1 MPSLAV
7 QFWWPHWQVELLWW
21 FRHERLCLQCRRP
34 KFDPW
39 GRKLPWRR
47 NWQPTLVSLPGK
59 AQGQMI
65 MGSQS
70 PWGRKESDTTFT
82 FHFLEVTFLPRSYN
96 TGRVYRLLLKSVH
109 WQRPVLQSSNW
120 EGLELGDKQ
129 AKTAK
134 ILEIL
139 IDGVLFDVILM
150 KRKNSKRVREKC
162 LYQKKKHIFPKP
174 LNYLNGLNNYL
185 AFRKQKEV
193 LRKPVPT
200 SWYILNSIDENW
212 I

>member
-21 FRHERLCLQCRRP
+21 FRHERLCLQYRRP
-34 KFDPW
+34 EFDPW

-59 AQGQMI
+59 AHGQMI

-70 PWGRKESDTTFT
+70 PWGRKESDTRFT
-82 FHFLEVTFLPRSYN
+82 FHFLEASFLPRSYN
-96 TGRVYRLLLKSVH
+96 TGRVYRLLLKCVH
-109 WQRPVLQSSNW
+109 WQLPVLQSSNW

-129 AKTAK
+129 AKTAE

-139 IDGVLFDVILM
+139 IDGVLFGCHFDEEKKLQEG
-150 KRKNSKRVREKC
+150 KREMSVPEKEA
-162 LYQKKKHIFPKP
+162 HFPQT
-174 LNYLNGLNNYL
+174 LQLSEW
-185 AFRKQKEV
+185 FE
-193 LRKPVPT
+193 
-200 SWYILNSIDENW
+200 
-212 I
+212 